1 MSSVLICPERAMR
14 LPFCVP
20 HRTGLTVAIG
30 RKRFWHHAPAIY
42 KVNPDLLG
50 ELGESEAEGIFFFF
64 SSLKSTH
71 GNSSK
76 GGTCGLLRL

>member
-14 LPFCVP
+14 LPLCVP
-20 HRTGLTVAIG
+20 HRTGLTIAIG

-50 ELGESEAEGIFFFF
+50 ELGESEAEGIFFQFIEVYTWK
-64 SSLKSTH
+64 LL
-71 GNSSK
+71 K
-76 GGTCGLLRL
+76 GGTCVLLRL